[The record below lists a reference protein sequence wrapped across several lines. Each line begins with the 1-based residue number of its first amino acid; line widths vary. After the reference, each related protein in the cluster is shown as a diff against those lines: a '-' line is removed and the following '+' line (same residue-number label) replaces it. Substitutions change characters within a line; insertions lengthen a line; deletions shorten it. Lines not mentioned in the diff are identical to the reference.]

1 MEYSLIIVTF
11 ELFVLAPEPLPEADC
26 WPEPVVDEFVP
37 LFVPLFALL
46 PIAVGPTPV
55 MKR

>member
-1 MEYSLIIVTF
+1 MNTF
-11 ELFVLAPEPLPEADC
+11 ELFELAPEPLPAADC
-26 WPEPVVDEFVP
+26 WPVPVVVEFVP

>member
-1 MEYSLIIVTF
+1 MNTF
-11 ELFVLAPEPLPEADC
+11 ELFALALEPLPVADG
-26 WPEPVVDEFVP
+26 WPVPVVDEFVP